1 MVLQFE
7 KFKVKFYTFLHLT
20 NQTFIGVAHNH
31 LRPNHLSTLDVGI
44 SMVETQDFHNLQVDR
59 INNSF
64 FYFLFHN
71 LQVDRNFITTES
83 IYLQHNTQFNFVFLI
98 QILSLGFLLFM
109 LLTQWLLQDSTLF
122 ILNIIIGYHRMEFKH
137 FNFSKSC
144 GTQHGR
150 LEYFN
155 MNKYD
160 WIQWDNLHWI
170 LLNYIATNSLLVN
183 TLLVLLFLRE
193 KDASL
198 ILGSLWTIQKGSM
211 VLRLD

>member
-1 MVLQFE
+1 
-7 KFKVKFYTFLHLT
+7 
-20 NQTFIGVAHNH
+20 
-31 LRPNHLSTLDVGI
+31 
-44 SMVETQDFHNLQVDR
+44 
-59 INNSF
+59 
-64 FYFLFHN
+64 
-71 LQVDRNFITTES
+71 
-83 IYLQHNTQFNFVFLI
+83 
-98 QILSLGFLLFM
+98 M

-144 GTQHGR
+144 GTQHGH

-160 WIQWDNLHWI
+160 WIQWDNLHSI
-170 LLNYIATNSLLVN
+170 PLLNYIATISLLVN
-183 TLLVLLFLRE
+183 TLLLLLFLRE

-211 VLRLD
+211 VLSRQHSIFYPLQDWVVKHHLWVLFPSLPFPLWNKDFLTGLTNCLGCFMVVEKDFHQIFDDHMTQFLVEMDVSKGNVLIY